1 MRLYRFADL
10 VVPLNYYGH
19 VRGFEFFM
27 IGTSCLFK
35 KKSFCFS
42 TDLYFVLLL
51 SFNEAN
57 NFSIDYVTST
67 DEKITT
73 EPHDLYFW
81 GIRQN
86 YSLSRIYTTG
96 TV

>member
-35 KKSFCFS
+35 KG
-42 TDLYFVLLL
+42 
-51 SFNEAN
+51 
-57 NFSIDYVTST
+57 
-67 DEKITT
+67 T
-73 EPHDLYFW
+73 EIQKKLEFIRTLAFQKEG
-81 GIRQN
+81 GILR
-86 YSLSRIYTTG
+86 
-96 TV
+96 